1 MTFLVCAALLVAL
14 YWSLKSN
21 FSRSKCKADQI
32 ESSAFHLTSQFSVS
46 WIGFLKSFFKSGCAH
61 RNLLKRVSV
70 FFSRVPSNYL
80 MALFS
85 TTKLLSHQLVSLLYG
100 FVCFFLFG
108 FPSAYS
114 ITQLLPTSSKTQGV
128 GRRRS
133 GPLQY
138 LKNFKNDCDT
148 FWGGPSTQRP
158 FEKAYKLI
166 IFYQPRS
173 CWILRLA
180 EFLRCRRFFCS
191 FSFFFSMIWF
201 S

>member
-1 MTFLVCAALLVAL
+1 MTFLVYAAVLIAL
-14 YWSLKSN
+14 FWNLKSN
-21 FSRSKCKADQI
+21 FSCLKFKADQI
-32 ESSAFHLTSQFSVS
+32 ESSAYHLFSQFSVS

-61 RNLLKRVSV
+61 RKLLKRVSV

-108 FPSAYS
+108 FPPAYS

-138 LKNFKNDCDT
+138 FEN
-148 FWGGPSTQRP
+148 WEQRRQRR
-158 FEKAYKLI
+158 FTKGHFLNS
-166 IFYQPRS
+166 IFYLFKISPISIIIAQDNPKG
-173 CWILRLA
+173 LY
-180 EFLRCRRFFCS
+180 FFVLS
-191 FSFFFSMIWF
+191 LFHF
-201 S
+201 

>member
-1 MTFLVCAALLVAL
+1 MTFLVYAAVLTAL
-14 YWSLKSN
+14 FWNLKSN
-21 FSRSKCKADQI
+21 LSCLKCKADQI
-32 ESSAFHLTSQFSVS
+32 ESSAYHLFSKFSVS

-61 RNLLKRVSV
+61 RKLLKRVSV
-70 FFSRVPSNYL
+70 FSSRVPSNYL

-133 GPLQY
+133 WPFY
-138 LKNFKNDCDT
+138 VI
-148 FWGGPSTQRP
+148 FWQLRTEAS
-158 FEKAYKLI
+158 EKVYKGTL
-166 IFYQPRS
+166 F
-173 CWILRLA
+173 
-180 EFLRCRRFFCS
+180 
-191 FSFFFSMIWF
+191 
-201 S
+201 